1 MPSFPFRIEV
11 GYKDGTVKGYFTES
25 FATDAESIVSASI
38 MNAKIDCLPQATLI
52 GNSGSAVSGGIVGTR
67 AGETNG
73 AGGGNAMTLGSSQSD
88 SFGDHRTG
96 KNSAL
101 SISFNDPA
109 TGSLT
114 FHDTETSDLSGLD
127 FYTFHGSKVCSVL
140 GIPENVRIYTEN
152 FKFSDDSTDTNNY
165 LSGDLVTNAVSLT
178 DTFKMSPAARVRS
191 NMVWEEADG
200 DGMLQWVSSSV
211 QNLKIGYESTE
222 DSFIIDA
229 NSTRQ
234 FRIRNVDDLATRRI
248 NTNALIGTGTVFI
261 GSGSSALSFGTSGTT
276 AVSAFNDGD
285 LNVSNGQLVVT
296 HNEST
301 IFSSPS
307 NETFDDYTLV
317 LKNRQQN
324 TEDSFAGIAF
334 DVGTENDTDA
344 IMASIVVLRDT
355 TADGDG
361 NSSLHDGNLVFCT
374 NDESDDDL
382 TERMRISH
390 DGDVTIADGRLVIT
404 HNESTTWSSPSNEV
418 FGDFTLVL
426 KNRQQNTVDT
436 FAGIAFDAGTEND
449 VDAIAGAI
457 LVARDNTTTTK
468 HDGNM
473 IFATNDDSDDDL
485 TERMRITH
493 DGDVCIGT
501 TTQGTGGGRLTIS
514 DNGNIFPLTIS
525 NIFSTNDSADG
536 ILIEFP
542 NTVTPDNASH
552 FIRVDESDG
561 TVVYEVRGDNAGG
574 FTQGDSFTAGHD
586 TACFDDDDL
595 QPGLIVESTGEVW
608 YKPTGSFQT
617 ALPYTQLSNS
627 NGSKNVFGV
636 IGGWPLRYDAT
647 GSIYN
652 VDEGNEYYVKNGYYM
667 KPAFIGYGKNAPT
680 GSTNR
685 QLSTMSLGEGLMW
698 LTNHNGNIENGDY
711 IESSVIKGH
720 GRKQDDDILRSK
732 TVAKC
737 TETINWSEVTSSIQ
751 YSGSAY
757 KKYLAAVTF
766 HCG

>member
-38 MNAKIDCLPQATLI
+38 MNTKIDCLPQATLI
-52 GNSGSAVSGGIVGTR
+52 GSSGSAVSGGIVGTR
-67 AGETNG
+67 AGESNG

-178 DTFKMSPAARVRS
+178 DTFKMSPSARVRS

-229 NSTRQ
+229 NSSRQ
-234 FRIRNVDDLATRRI
+234 FRIRNVDDLSTRRI
-248 NTNALIGTGTVFI
+248 NTNNLIGTGTVYI

-276 AVSAFNDGD
+276 AVSAFADGD
-285 LNVSNGQLVVT
+285 LNVSNGQVVIT
-296 HNEST
+296 HNDST
-301 IFSSPS
+301 TWSSPS
-307 NETFDDYTLV
+307 NETFNDFTLV
-317 LKNRQQN
+317 LKNRQQDTVN
-324 TEDSFAGIAF
+324 TFTGIAF

-344 IMASIVVLRDT
+344 IAGAILVARDNAT
-355 TADGDG
+355 DT
-361 NSSLHDGNLVFCT
+361 LHDGNMIFAT

-382 TERMRISH
+382 TERMRITH
-390 DGDVTIADGRLVIT
+390 DGIVEIPGTLSVASDIIHTSDTDTKIAFTADQIDFYAGSVKMITLDETTQDIVVINEGGVDV
-404 HNESTTWSSPSNEV
+404 
-418 FGDFTLVL
+418 DFRIEG
-426 KNRQQNTVDT
+426 NSNTVLFKT
-436 FAGIAFDAGTEND
+436 DAGSDFVAIGASTQD
-449 VDAIAGAI
+449 SDSLPTLTVHHSDANF
-457 LVARDNTTTTK
+457 VASFINS
-468 HDGNM
+468 
-473 IFATNDDSDDDL
+473 TNDDA
-485 TERMRITH
+485 
-493 DGDVCIGT
+493 
-501 TTQGTGGGRLTIS
+501 
-514 DNGNIFPLTIS
+514 
-525 NIFSTNDSADG
+525 ADG
-536 ILIEFP
+536 VMVNYTGRADLG
-542 NTVTPDNASH
+542 TSAH
-552 FIRVDESDG
+552 FYRALDSGNDTMYLAKG
-561 TVVYEVRGDNAGG
+561 NNSGGSTVV
-574 FTQGDSFTAGHD
+574 TSFTAGHD
-586 TACFDDDDL
+586 TACLDDNDL
-595 QPGLIVESTGEVW
+595 MPGLIIESTGEVW
-608 YKPTGSFQT
+608 FKPSASFET
-617 ALPYTQLSNS
+617 ALPFTQLSNS
-627 NGSKNVFGV
+627 NGSKTVFGV
-636 IGGWPLRYDAT
+636 VDGVPLQYDAT
-647 GSIYN
+647 GSITN
-652 VDEGNEYYVKNGYYM
+652 VRPEEERFIKGGYLM
-667 KPAFIGYGKNAPT
+667 TPAFTGYAKHAPT
-680 GSTNR
+680 GSANR
-685 QLSTMSLGEGLMW
+685 QLNTMSLGEGVMW
-698 LTNHNGNIENGDY
+698 VTNHNGEITNGDY
-711 IESSVIKGH
+711 IESSVIKGY

-737 TETINWSEVTSSIQ
+737 TEAINWTEVTSSIQ

-757 KKYLAAVTF
+757 KKYLTAVTF